1 MIKRTLMATELST
14 APGSS
19 HTRKP
24 DNPTSRLL
32 ARRPV
37 RVARIGSRLAQTVF
51 EPIVD
56 GRRPQPTQQRFE
68 SRQSTAALE
77 QGRRVQSEID
87 RLYGD
92 VVAGS
97 APTGR

>member
-1 MIKRTLMATELST
+1 MITKRFLLSRFLPFLIGAAT
-14 APGSS
+14 
-19 HTRKP
+19 
-24 DNPTSRLL
+24 
-32 ARRPV
+32 
-37 RVARIGSRLAQTVF
+37 AQTAF

-56 GRRPQPTQQRFE
+56 GRRSQPMQQRFE

-97 APTGR
+97 APTGF